1 MIELLTNAGN
11 DQYGRVSSET
21 AQLSEPTDPL
31 RFSYDD
37 EGYAL
42 AEASARVVLSE
53 LENSTNLVFWNGNGL
68 EGTDHPPLPNDS
80 GKVHADSIVTT
91 I

>member
-1 MIELLTNAGN
+1 MIELLTHAGN

-42 AEASARVVLSE
+42 AEARARVVLSE
-53 LENSTNLVFWNGNGL
+53 LENSTNLVF
-68 EGTDHPPLPNDS
+68 
-80 GKVHADSIVTT
+80 
-91 I
+91 